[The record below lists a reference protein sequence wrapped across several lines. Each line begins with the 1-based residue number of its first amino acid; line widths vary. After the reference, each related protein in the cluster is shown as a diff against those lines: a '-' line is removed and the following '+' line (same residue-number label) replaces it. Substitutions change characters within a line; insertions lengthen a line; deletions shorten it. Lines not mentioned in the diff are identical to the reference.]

1 MQNLSAKTRFFYSLF
16 GMHVRGAGK
25 TNSETKK
32 GGIDMK
38 KSTIAAAGIVTAISV
53 AAATGLM
60 MSGNTVKRM
69 AQNAADTVEQTG
81 KKMGRMVRKMM

>member
-1 MQNLSAKTRFFYSLF
+1 MRRPLR
-16 GMHVRGAGK
+16 GK
-25 TNSETKK
+25 TNGEKEK
-32 GGIDMK
+32 GGIEMK

-60 MSGNTVKRM
+60 MSGNTVKRV

-81 KKMGRMVRKMM
+81 KKMGRMVRRMM

>member
-1 MQNLSAKTRFFYSLF
+1 
-16 GMHVRGAGK
+16 
-25 TNSETKK
+25 
-32 GGIDMK
+32 MK

-60 MSGNTVKRM
+60 MSGNTVKRV